1 MNEVQQIQLYGFCA
15 VVSAYE
21 VNSLRNECSR
31 IFDDSSSNVIE
42 ANENE
47 VLNHALNACPI
58 VNDIVEALI
67 GTEHN
72 RTASFKRTPPN
83 DTSFD
88 CNYHVHCD
96 ETESLAL
103 DNNNNRLRKSPN
115 LPCMINSIIAL
126 TDFTPDNG
134 FGVIPMSHHSPFL
147 KRHQFVT
154 AINPVVE
161 NDFLFPVIAPAGSV
175 ILWDN
180 RLWHAQLPNKTNE
193 SRLNINVSYF
203 AKWWRIS

>member
-1 MNEVQQIQLYGFCA
+1 MNEIQQLQLYGFCTIA
-15 VVSAYE
+15 GAYE
-21 VNSLRNECSR
+21 VNSLSNECLR
-31 IFDDSSSNVIE
+31 MFDKLSSNVVD

-58 VNDIVEALI
+58 VKNIVEALI
-67 GTEHN
+67 GTEHT
-72 RTASFKRTPPN
+72 RTASFKRTLPN
-83 DTSFD
+83 DTSFS
-88 CNYHVHCD
+88 CTYHVHCD

-103 DNNNNRLRKSPN
+103 DNYNNRLRKSPHV
-115 LPCMINSIIAL
+115 PCMINSIITL
-126 TDFTPDNG
+126 TDFTADNG

-147 KRHQFVT
+147 KRHQFLT
-154 AINPVVE
+154 AVDPVVE

-180 RLWHAQLPNKTNE
+180 RLWHAQLPNKTDE

-203 AKWWRIS
+203 AKWWRNY